1 MRHRVQF
8 PASPLNMAKLDIT
21 AIVPCY
27 NEEKTIGSV
36 LNALKTSPELRKVIV
51 VDDCSTDGSKEV
63 IRKFD
68 VQLISNI
75 KNLGKGGSV
84 KKALQLVKKKYV
96 MMCDA
101 DLRWLHKDSITA
113 LLKPLADNTDVMAV
127 GLRDHDWHRQK
138 PGGSRRRAGCLV
150 FEGYLERTGF
160 RPLPREPEARS
171 PPAGGPRAR
180 WRRPGRRGSRARSP
194 SRLRLRRQFPSSCRF
209 SGNGSPW
216 VGTGTLAFAFRLPC
230 GWRESERE
238 RLHHRTGIG
247 TLATA
252 CRKQLQGRLS
262 SLKGRG

>member
-36 LNALKTSPELRKVIV
+36 LKALKTSPELRKVIV

-84 KKALQLVKKKYV
+84 KKALQLVKTKYV

-138 PGGSRRRAGCLV
+138 PLKWVNAPLLMIGGERALKTSYLKAACNDRRTAKHG
-150 FEGYLERTGF
+150 LEPVLNFYCKRNKIKIVKVNLEKVDDVCKLDKPTYGW
-160 RPLPREPEARS
+160 RPLVLEV
-171 PPAGGPRAR
+171 
-180 WRRPGRRGSRARSP
+180 
-194 SRLRLRRQFPSSCRF
+194 F
-209 SGNGSPW
+209 NV
-216 VGTGTLAFAFRLPC
+216 VGTYASLYFEDWMVSMKRVMSQNGK
-230 GWRESERE
+230 
-238 RLHHRTGIG
+238 RT
-247 TLATA
+247 
-252 CRKQLQGRLS
+252 
-262 SLKGRG
+262 